1 MLSKKDIEIIIERI
15 PRHPKPKDYLE
26 QYTTPAK
33 IVAEM
38 IHLAKLLGD
47 LEDSLVIDLGCGTGR
62 FAIAASLYGNLYA
75 IGVDIDEEALTIA
88 RQQAKKLGALV
99 DFILCDVRSLKIWGD
114 VVFQNPPFGIKRKHA
129 DRIFL
134 EKATEISNVIYTI
147 HDIHSKDFVIGFL
160 ENKGFSVTHIME
172 EIFEIPLQFYY
183 HKSKIKR
190 IHVAIFRAERV

>member
-33 IVAEM
+33 IVAEI

-47 LEDSLVIDLGCGTGR
+47 LEDSIVIDLGCGTGR

-75 IGVDIDEEALTIA
+75 IGIDIDKEALIIA

-99 DFILCDVRSLKIWGD
+99 DFILSDIKNLKMQGD
-114 VVFQNPPFGIKRKHA
+114 VVFQNPPFGIKKRYA

-134 EKATEISNVIYTI
+134 EKATEISEIVYTI
-147 HDIHSKDFVIGFL
+147 HDIHSKDFVIKFL
-160 ENKGFSVTHIME
+160 ENRGFSITHTME
-172 EIFEIPLQFYY
+172 ELFEMPPQFYY

-190 IHVAIFRAERV
+190 IRVVIFRAERV